1 MQTILSC
8 LVEAAYPAAQ
18 RDPAAAAAEPFRS
31 LRLIGLI
38 RNLIDYGQ
46 QLILTARRCA
56 GTPDFLAFARPFGT
70 TRLNVLIARIG
81 CAISRA
87 VHLEQKLAREAKL
100 GALAQPAPT
109 RHAPPSRG
117 SRARPA
123 TPAARPQVQRAA
135 PDIDPELAGLP
146 SVAQI
151 ADEIGRR
158 PVQEVIATICRD
170 LGITP
175 EHALWQELDRNR
187 GKSVGCTA
195 ADQAYR
201 VRHLT

>member
-1 MQTILSC
+1 MRADMISGSLFSAPCSSSAWMEKPPSTVVLQIRQPSGVRTQS
-8 LVEAAYPAAQ
+8 LV
-18 RDPAAAAAEPFRS
+18 
-31 LRLIGLI
+31 
-38 RNLIDYGQ
+38 
-46 QLILTARRCA
+46 RCDR
-56 GTPDFLAFARPFGT
+56 PIVAFARPFGT
-70 TRLNVLIARIG
+70 ARLNVLIARIG

-158 PVQEVIATICRD
+158 PGA
-170 LGITP
+170 
-175 EHALWQELDRNR
+175 
-187 GKSVGCTA
+187 
-195 ADQAYR
+195 
-201 VRHLT
+201 